1 MTGLVRAR
9 VLKVTDA
16 DASTL
21 ARLDATVGGGQ
32 PPARPRRIAAEVL
45 RAREEATRIVA
56 EARAEAVRAVAG
68 AVEDAAREA
77 RDAETAKLAAS
88 FLALRHREETHAA
101 NQQDELITL
110 ATALAERLLG
120 ETLRIEPVR
129 IAELAVT
136 AMQEARGARQVR
148 IDAAPEDVAP
158 LREALAALGQT
169 AKVTEDAALT
179 RGSLV
184 VHTDIGKI
192 DARIEPQLA
201 RLATALREAL
211 R

>member
-1 MTGLVRAR
+1 MTTLVRAR
-9 VLKVTDA
+9 VLKSVDVA
-16 DASTL
+16 EAHAS
-21 ARLDATVGGGQ
+21 
-32 PPARPRRIAAEVL
+32 PRPRRIAAEVL
-45 RAREEATRIVA
+45 AAREEATRIVA

-68 AVEDAAREA
+68 AVEDATREAREA
-77 RDAETAKLAAS
+77 EIAKLAAS
-88 FLALRHREETHAA
+88 FLALRHREEAHAA
-101 NQQDELITL
+101 AQKDELVTL

-120 ETLRIEPVR
+120 EALRVEPTR
-129 IAELAVT
+129 IAELAIT

-158 LREALAALGQT
+158 LREALEVLGRT
-169 AKVTEDAALT
+169 AEVTEDAALA

-192 DARIEPQLA
+192 DARLEPQLA